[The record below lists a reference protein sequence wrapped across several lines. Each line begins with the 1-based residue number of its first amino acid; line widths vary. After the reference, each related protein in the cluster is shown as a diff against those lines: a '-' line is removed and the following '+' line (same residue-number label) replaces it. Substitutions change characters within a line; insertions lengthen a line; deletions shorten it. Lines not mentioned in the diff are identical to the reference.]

1 MWTKNDEDRVLY
13 PYKDAVVIK
22 ANVAN
27 KEFNKILVNS
37 GSSVDVLFKYAL
49 KEMGIMNLS
58 LEHTNT
64 SLKGFGRGRLTPL
77 GVVELPVMIG
87 SRPFEKTMML
97 NFVVVEEDNAYQMI
111 FGRLFLRISKS
122 VMSNYYIAIKYRVN
136 GVVRVLKG
144 DQRIV
149 RSCYATTA
157 KETIQITLLDAQG
170 EFKRGSQEP
179 GEDTIEVMIGCDD
192 LCKIMKIGLNL
203 NE

>member
-49 KEMGIMNLS
+49 EEMGITNLS

-136 GVVRVLKG
+136 VVARILKG
-144 DQRIV
+144 D
-149 RSCYATTA
+149 
-157 KETIQITLLDAQG
+157 
-170 EFKRGSQEP
+170 
-179 GEDTIEVMIGCDD
+179 
-192 LCKIMKIGLNL
+192 
-203 NE
+203 

>member
-49 KEMGIMNLS
+49 EEMGITNLS

-64 SLKGFGRGRLTPL
+64 FLKGFGRGRLTPL

-87 SRPFEKTMML
+87 SRPFEKSMML

-111 FGRLFLRISKS
+111 FGRPFLRISKS

-136 GVVRVLKG
+136 GVARILKG

>member
-49 KEMGIMNLS
+49 EEMGITNLS